1 MAILSKSQVK
11 QVLFVLFISFLI
23 LTLSEKIE
31 GQNIKD
37 WNAQWIMHP
46 SVLPQSAAKIL
57 FRKTFDLKEKPT
69 RFVINISADNHY
81 RLFVNGTYIT
91 RGPARG
97 DLRHYFY
104 ETLDIA
110 PYLNEGKNVLA
121 AEVVNWGAKRSFTV
135 FSQMTSFWLQ
145 GEGEKEAIVNTISDK
160 WLCKQNEG
168 HFFTPVDWIFDK
180 KSVVGGLYVVGTT
193 DSIVVQTPLQG
204 WTKQDFDDSNWLRT
218 KWCDVAGGRAKQ
230 HAGGI
235 LYADGKLLI
244 PRRTDLLQEE
254 KERFNSFIRTE
265 GISLH
270 EDFLKGNKALII
282 PAHKKVKIWLDHIY
296 MTVGYPE
303 MTVSGGKNAH
313 IQVRYA
319 ETLFKTDGLKGD
331 RNDLEGKRFIGIK
344 DVFMPDGGPNR
355 SFQPTYLRNFRFIQL
370 EIETQDDPLSID
382 SYFNVKCTAPLQL
395 KAKFESNDTA
405 LNKLMVAGWRTVH
418 NCAQDMLM
426 SDAYYEQMQY
436 VGDSRVHNLTLMT
449 LSGDDKL
456 TRNALIQ
463 FDESRI
469 PEGLTYACYP
479 NAFHL
484 IIPSYSLIF
493 IDQLHDYML
502 WKDDKA
508 YLKKFDLGIYSVLDW
523 FEKRIQ
529 PNGLLGKIEW
539 WPALAWPKGY
549 KNGVPLSMEKGENTL
564 YTLHYV
570 YTLMHAAEIYQFIG
584 NETMAKECLM
594 RAERTR
600 QAIKILCFDSEKQLF
615 KESPTDKTFSQI
627 TNILAVLSETV
638 KNDEAKSLMTKV
650 LTDTSLTGKVDL
662 FLHLYLFEGMS
673 KTGTNAAFFTEI
685 SEWHTMMQRNL
696 TTFVEVPLEWGEENQ
711 RSECHPWSTIPN
723 TYFFKTVCGI
733 KPTSAGHKTIVIEPE
748 LGSLKTL
755 KAVYPHHLGN
765 VEIDWVLE
773 SNTLRGT
780 IAIPKGMSAT
790 FKWKGHILPLKAGEQ
805 QVLFKTK

>member
-1 MAILSKSQVK
+1 MIRLIKLQFKHMLFLFFILSFS
-11 QVLFVLFISFLI
+11 
-23 LTLSEKIE
+23 KIE
-31 GQNIKD
+31 SQNIQD
-37 WNAQWIMHP
+37 WKAQWIIHP

-69 RFVINISADNHY
+69 RFIINVSADNHY
-81 RLFVNGTYIT
+81 RLFVNGRYIM

-97 DLRHYFY
+97 DLAHYFY
-104 ETLDIA
+104 ETVDISS
-110 PYLNEGKNVLA
+110 YLNSGKNVIA

-145 GEGEKEAIVNTISDK
+145 GEGADESVVNSVGDAWRCMHDT
-160 WLCKQNEG
+160 G
-168 HFFTPVDWIFDK
+168 HFFQPVDWIFDK
-180 KSVVGGLYVVGTT
+180 KSVIGGLYVVGTT
-193 DSIVVQTPLQG
+193 DSIVAQNALQG
-204 WTKQDFDDSNWLRT
+204 WEKKDFDDTKWFNA
-218 KWCDVAGGRAKQ
+218 KWCDVAGGRADQ

-235 LYADGKLLI
+235 LYAGGKLLI
-244 PRRTDLLQEE
+244 PRRTDLLAE
-254 KERFNSFIRTE
+254 KKEYFNRVTKAE
-265 GISLH
+265 GIIV
-270 EDFLKGNKALII
+270 ETDFLTEKKALIV
-282 PAHKKVKIWLDHIY
+282 PAHKKIKVWIDHKY

-303 MTVSGGKNAH
+303 MTVSGGKDAH

-319 ETLFKTDGLKGD
+319 ETLFKENGLKGD
-331 RNDLEGKRFIGIK
+331 RNDLNGKRFIGIK
-344 DVFMPDGGPNR
+344 DVFMPDGGKNR
-355 SFQPTYLRNFRFIQL
+355 TFKPTYLRNFRFIQL

-382 SYFNVKCTAPLQL
+382 RYFNVKCTAPLQL
-395 KAKFESNDTA
+395 KAKFETNDTS
-405 LNKLMVAGWRTVH
+405 LNKLMEAGWRTVH

-463 FDESRI
+463 FDESRL

-502 WKDDKA
+502 WKDDKV
-508 YLKKFDLGIYSVLDW
+508 YLKNFDLGIYNVLDW

-549 KNGVPLSMEKGENTL
+549 KNGVPTKMEEGNNAL
-564 YTLHYV
+564 YSLHYV

-584 NETMAKECLM
+584 NEALSKMCLE

-600 QAIKILCFDSEKQLF
+600 KAVKTLCFDAKKQLF
-615 KESPTDKTFSQI
+615 KESPTFDSFSQI

-638 KNDEAKSLMTKV
+638 KGEDAKNVMKKV

-662 FLHLYLFEGMS
+662 FLHLYLFEAMN
-673 KTGTNAAFFTEI
+673 KTGINAAFFDEI

-723 TYFFKTVCGI
+723 TYFFKTICGI
-733 KPTSAGHKTIVIEPE
+733 KPLSAGHKTVVIEPE
-748 LGSLKTL
+748 LGALKTL

-765 VEIDWVLE
+765 IEIDWIME
-773 SNTLRGT
+773 NNTVKGS
-780 IAIPKGMSAT
+780 INIPKGMTAT
-790 FKWKGHILPLKAGEQ
+790 FKWKG
-805 QVLFKTK
+805 QVLSLKTGFQNISVR